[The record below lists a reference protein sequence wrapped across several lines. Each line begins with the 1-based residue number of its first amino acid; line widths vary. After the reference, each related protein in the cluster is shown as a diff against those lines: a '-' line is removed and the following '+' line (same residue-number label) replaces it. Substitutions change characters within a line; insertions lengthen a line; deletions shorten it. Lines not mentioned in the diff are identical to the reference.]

1 MLAVRTAYRV
11 PMRMSPSRGAT
22 RSEKVICYIVHDEH
36 LLVFVH
42 LDHSLEQTGVQVP
55 AGTLNQG
62 EDAVAG
68 ALREAT
74 GASGLSGLRVVT
86 FLGED
91 DYDLRPQREEVM
103 HRRFFLLEVEEGAP
117 VDLAA
122 RWEHADPD
130 PTGGDPA
137 PRWECFW
144 LPLSDAHVLA
154 CAQSRFVGTASR
166 VRSAATEGQRAA
178 VDRDAVE
185 PVAGDHASTLWPG
198 LSHPEHSLRYVERF
212 RSMSALGE
220 DIEGESRLIDVLAPR
235 GARLLDAGCGPGRH
249 GGHLARLGHR
259 VVGVDL
265 DPVLIT
271 AARDDHPC
279 ATWLVA
285 DLVNLDLVALGEP
298 EPFDGALLAG
308 NVMDFVAP
316 ELRADALQRIA
327 AHVAPGGFVVVGCR
341 VTRGFT
347 PAALDAVRSAALLS
361 LEQRFATWDLQPW
374 TPTADFCVSVLRKD
388 GD

>member
-1 MLAVRTAYRV
+1 MTML
-11 PMRMSPSRGAT
+11 PSRLAT
-22 RSEKVICYIVHDEH
+22 RSEKVVCFIVRDEH
-36 LLVFVH
+36 LLAFVH
-42 LDHSLEQTGVQVP
+42 LDHPLEQTGVQVP

-62 EDAVAG
+62 EDAAGG

-74 GASGLSGLRVVT
+74 EESGLAGLRVVT

-130 PTGGDPA
+130 PTGGGAA

-144 LPLSDAHVLA
+144 LPLSDAHVLS
-154 CAQSRFVGTASR
+154 CAQSRFVGTASQ
-166 VRSAATEGQRAA
+166 VMSAATQSQRAP
-178 VDRDAVE
+178 VDRTAVE

-198 LSHPEHSLRYVERF
+198 ISHPEHSLRYVERF

-235 GARLLDAGCGPGRH
+235 GARLLDAGCGSGRH

-265 DPVLIT
+265 DPVLIE
-271 AARDDHPC
+271 AARADHPS

-285 DLVNLDLVALGEP
+285 DLVTLDLEALGEP

-308 NVMDFVAP
+308 NVMDFVSP
-316 ELRADALQRIA
+316 CLRAEALRRIA

-347 PAALDAVRSAALLS
+347 PAELDSACSAALLS

-388 GD
+388 GS